1 MKMSCRYKFSSEEIA
16 AIREARKQNKDKRVE
31 SRLKA
36 LEMSAQGK
44 NARETGEACGFHPI
58 YITQLIAKYRDGGL
72 EAIAGK
78 HYGGNHRNMS
88 VEEEAAILEPF
99 LKTAEEGKI
108 VTIGEIKAAYQAAV
122 GHSIGNAQ
130 IYYVLRR
137 HGWRKVMPRS
147 EHPKKANE
155 EAIEASK
162 KLNPKSQFWQPK

>member
-16 AIREARKQNKDKRVE
+16 AIGEARKKNKDKRVE
-31 SRLKA
+31 RRLRA

-44 NARETGEACGFHPI
+44 NAKETGEVCGFHPS
-58 YITQLIAKYRDGGL
+58 YITQIIAKYRDGGL
-72 EAIAGK
+72 EAITGK

-99 LKTAEEGKI
+99 LKAAEEGKI
-108 VTIGEIKAAYQAAV
+108 VTTAEIKAAYQEAV
-122 GHSIGNAQ
+122 GHPIGAGQ

-162 KLNPKSQFWQPK
+162 KLTPRLQFWQPK